1 MSNDP
6 TSNYATN
13 VKQAP
18 TKSPLRGPLM
28 YLVPLALAATAAYF
42 VVPNLLVQIYH
53 AEEEAKA
60 RSKNIVGT
68 KTDAVPPPG
77 KSTDPY
83 AGLMN
88 RGGGGAGGGAGG
100 GGAGGGAES
109 EGGEAKKPADDAA
122 KESGEAKSGDEES
135 KADKPKDE

>member
-88 RGGGGAGGGAGG
+88 RGGGGA
-100 GGAGGGAES
+100 ES

-122 KESGEAKSGDEES
+122 KESGEAKSGES
-135 KADKPKDE
+135 

>member
-1 MSNDP
+1 
-6 TSNYATN
+6 
-13 VKQAP
+13 
-18 TKSPLRGPLM
+18 M

-42 VVPNLLVQIYH
+42 IIPNLLIQIYH

-68 KTDAVPPPG
+68 RTDAVPPPG

-88 RGGGGAGGGAGG
+88 RGGAGGAS
-100 GGAGGGAES
+100 GAETK
-109 EGGEAKKPADDAA
+109 GDEAKKPADDAT
-122 KESGEAKSGDEES
+122 KDGSEGES

>member
-13 VKQAP
+13 VKPAP
-18 TKSPLRGPLM
+18 SKSPLRGPLM

-68 KTDAVPPPG
+68 KTDSVPPPG

-88 RGGGGAGGGAGG
+88 RGGGA
-100 GGAGGGAES
+100 GAGGGAES
-109 EGGEAKKPADDAA
+109 EGGEAKKPAVDTDQ
-122 KESGEAKSGDEES
+122 ESGDANSGDEQS

>member
-42 VVPNLLVQIYH
+42 LVPNLLVQIYH

-68 KTDAVPPPG
+68 KTDSVPPPG

-88 RGGGGAGGGAGG
+88 RGGGGAG
-100 GGAGGGAES
+100 GGGAES

>member
-1 MSNDP
+1 MSNDSYNTNAP
-6 TSNYATN
+6 N
-13 VKQAP
+13 VKPAP
-18 TKSPLRGPLM
+18 SKSPLRGPFM

-42 VVPNLLVQIYH
+42 IIPNLLIQIYH

-68 KTDAVPPPG
+68 RTDAVPPPG

-83 AGLMN
+83 AGLN
-88 RGGGGAGGGAGG
+88 LGGSGGRAAASGSNT
-100 GGAGGGAES
+100 ES
-109 EGGEAKKPADDAA
+109 KGDEAKAPADDAA
-122 KESGEAKSGDEES
+122 KESGDGES

>member
-6 TSNYATN
+6 STTNATN
-13 VKQAP
+13 VKTAP
-18 TKSPLRGPLM
+18 TKSLLRGPLI

-42 VVPNLLVQIYH
+42 IIPNLLIQIYH

-68 KTDAVPPPG
+68 RTDAVPPPG

-88 RGGGGAGGGAGG
+88 RGGAGAGGGS
-100 GGAGGGAES
+100 GAETQ
-109 EGGEAKKPADDAA
+109 GDDAKKPADDAKKPADDAA
-122 KESGEAKSGDEES
+122 KDGGEGES

>member
-1 MSNDP
+1 MSNDSYN
-6 TSNYATN
+6 TNATN
-13 VKQAP
+13 VKPVP

-42 VVPNLLVQIYH
+42 IVPNLLIQIYH

-68 KTDAVPPPG
+68 RTDAVPPPG

-83 AGLMN
+83 AGLS
-88 RGGGGAGGGAGG
+88 RPGAGGGS
-100 GGAGGGAES
+100 GAES
-109 EGGEAKKPADDAA
+109 KGDEAKQPADDAV
-122 KESGEAKSGDEES
+122 KVSGEEES

>member
-1 MSNDP
+1 
-6 TSNYATN
+6 
-13 VKQAP
+13 
-18 TKSPLRGPLM
+18 M

-42 VVPNLLVQIYH
+42 IIPNLLIQIYH

-68 KTDAVPPPG
+68 RTDAVPPPG

-88 RGGGGAGGGAGG
+88 RGGAGGGS
-100 GGAGGGAES
+100 GAETK
-109 EGGEAKKPADDAA
+109 GDDAKKPADDAA
-122 KESGEAKSGDEES
+122 KDGGEGES

>member
-100 GGAGGGAES
+100 GGAES